1 MENSN
6 KETLQPRVLLSW
18 PIAPDYV
25 PPPQL
30 SDRQVTVCPKEK
42 VGGFGLGY
50 VNRREGLVE
59 CPEGD
64 YDLYD
69 FVQQSEQIVDK
80 EFDLVIVRASSCEY
94 SNPLNTKKFGCPTV
108 LLAGDTHH
116 WHFPIEHLLAY
127 WAVEA
132 FDYVVTAH
140 NRQHLHWF
148 AAAGA
153 ENLAWLPLIS
163 MHTVVHKWVEARE
176 SQVVFIGHQG
186 SDHPRRSRLVEA
198 IKRAHLPIL
207 AKTANRQEA
216 ARLFA
221 ESLISFNCS
230 LNGDLNFRNLEVISA
245 GGFLLT
251 DQLSF
256 ASGLDELLAT
266 GTYCDTYNS
275 EAQLLE
281 KIRYYLDHPQE
292 AIQIARRAYHT
303 FDEKWHPRHRIQN
316 FLEWV
321 FGGELPEPFRYSPC
335 SDVRYFVSTASSAWI
350 NTRLGIYEPIQ
361 ELHRVQE
368 RLQVLVSQGCP
379 EVIAADLLDLPR
391 LELYVEEGFGDPC
404 ALLQQK
410 GVPERIHE
418 VRGEPASWPSF
429 DAVVCTAEDLQRLG
443 RPVRANFAFVLAED
457 HQLLLANASKLMEA
471 VLTGFDFGKLRLM
484 VKLYPDTVFYKR
496 TYLNFPVFLS
506 SQVQTVI
513 DIGAGV
519 GLGSFCFRGF
529 CPEAAIHCFEVDP
542 LALHLLQQNAL
553 GLGNCFVHSL
563 ALHLLRQNA
572 LGLGNCFVHP
582 VGLAGQNSCRTR
594 RLWPED
600 PQAEWG
606 VEQLLPFREARA
618 ALKELGLEPIDVLR
632 VATGGEEVEVLTSLQ
647 EQLEDIKVIYVE
659 FCSEQDRK
667 QIDQMLD
674 PTHLLWQGEVV
685 AGQRGVLCYLSR
697 ACFVDNNSSLGGE
710 T

>member
-1 MENSN
+1 MN
-6 KETLQPRVLLSW
+6 PRVLLVW
-18 PIAPDYV
+18 MTPPDYV
-25 PPPQL
+25 PPLTL
-30 SDRQVTVCPKEK
+30 SERQVTLCPKGK
-42 VGGFGLGY
+42 V
-50 VNRREGLVE
+50 RRQIFDFFSVPKSLVE
-59 CPEGD
+59 CPD
-64 YDLYD
+64 KDFDLYE
-69 FVQQSEQIVDK
+69 FVQYSDQVEDK
-80 EFDLVIVRASSCEY
+80 EFDLVIVWTSSVDLT
-94 SNPLNTKKFGCPTV
+94 SPFNTKKFGCPTV

-116 WHFPIEHLLAY
+116 HVLPITHLLTY
-127 WAVEA
+127 WATEA
-132 FDYVVTAH
+132 FDYIATAYD
-140 NRQHLHWF
+140 RQHLHWF
-148 AAAGA
+148 AAAGVQR
-153 ENLAWLPLIS
+153 LAWLPFISACLTSSSWIEKKEIRVAFVGNLNFNSYHYRRLKLIMS
-163 MHTVVHKWVEARE
+163 LKKLGLPLLIKTRVHNP
-176 SQVVFIGHQG
+176 QLIFGG
-186 SDHPRRSRLVEA
+186 
-198 IKRAHLPIL
+198 
-207 AKTANRQEA
+207 
-216 ARLFA
+216 
-221 ESLISFNCS
+221 SLISFNCS
-230 LNGDLNFRNLEVISA
+230 QNGDLNLRNLEVISA

-256 ASGLDELLAT
+256 ASGLDELLAP

-275 EAQLLE
+275 EAELLE
-281 KIRYYLDHPQE
+281 KVRYYLDHPQE

-316 FLEWV
+316 LLEWV

-418 VRGEPASWPSF
+418 VRGEPASRPSF

-443 RPVRANFAFVLAED
+443 RPVRANFAFILGQD
-457 HQLLLANASKLMEA
+457 TQLLFANAGKLMEPMA
-471 VLTGFDFGKLRLM
+471 RVFRIGELWYSA
-484 VKLYPDTVFYKR
+484 KLYEDTLFLVN
-496 TYLNFPVFLS
+496 TYLNFPLFVSEVRTL
-506 SQVQTVI
+506 V

-519 GLGSFCFRGF
+519 GLGSVCFRGF

-553 GLGNCFVHSL
+553 GLGNCFVH
-563 ALHLLRQNA
+563 
-572 LGLGNCFVHP
+572 P
-582 VGLAGQNSCRTR
+582 VGLAGQDSCRTR

-618 ALKELGLEPIDVLR
+618 ALKELGLEFIDVLR
-632 VATGGEEVEVLTSLQ
+632 VATGGEEVKVLTSLQ

-674 PTHLLWQGEVV
+674 PSHLLWQGEII
-685 AGQRGVLCYLSR
+685 AGQKGALCYINRFHL
-697 ACFVDNNSSLGGE
+697 FDKK
-710 T
+710 

>member
-1 MENSN
+1 M
-6 KETLQPRVLLSW
+6 
-18 PIAPDYV
+18 
-25 PPPQL
+25 
-30 SDRQVTVCPKEK
+30 
-42 VGGFGLGY
+42 
-50 VNRREGLVE
+50 
-59 CPEGD
+59 
-64 YDLYD
+64 
-69 FVQQSEQIVDK
+69 
-80 EFDLVIVRASSCEY
+80 
-94 SNPLNTKKFGCPTV
+94 
-108 LLAGDTHH
+108 LAGDTHH
-116 WHFPIEHLLAY
+116 WKFPINHLLAY
-127 WAVEA
+127 WAAEG
-132 FDYVVTAH
+132 FDYVATAY
-140 NRQHLHWF
+140 NFQHLHWF

-163 MHTVVHKWVEARE
+163 MRTVTHDWVEDRE
-176 SQVVFIGHQG
+176 NQVVFIGQQG
-186 SDHPRRSRLVEA
+186 SRHPRRCRLVQA
-198 IKRAHLPIL
+198 IKNADLPIL
-207 AKTANRQEA
+207 IKTANRQEA
-216 ARLFA
+216 AKWFA
-221 ESLISFNCS
+221 HSLISFNCS
-230 LNGDLNFRNLEVISA
+230 QNGDLNLRNLEVISA

-256 ASGLDELLAT
+256 ASGLDELLAP

-303 FDEKWHPRHRIQN
+303 FDQHWHPRHRIQN
-316 FLEWV
+316 LLDWV
-321 FGGELPEPFRYSPC
+321 FGGELPEPFRYSPR

-350 NTRLGIYEPIQ
+350 DTRLGIYEPIQ

-368 RLQVLVSQGCP
+368 RLRVFVGRGCP
-379 EVIAADLLDLPR
+379 GVIAADLLDLPR

-418 VRGEPASWPSF
+418 VRGEPSSWPSF
-429 DAVVCTAEDLQRLG
+429 DAVVCTVGDLQRLG

-471 VLTGFDFGKLRLM
+471 VLPGFDFGKLRFS
-484 VKLYPDTVFYKR
+484 VKLYPDTVFYER

-519 GLGSFCFRGF
+519 GLGSVCFRGF

-553 GLGNCFVHSL
+553 GLGNCFVHS
-563 ALHLLRQNA
+563 
-572 LGLGNCFVHP
+572 
-582 VGLAGQNSCRTR
+582 VGLAGQNSCRTC

-600 PQAEWG
+600 PQAKWG

-618 ALKELGLEPIDVLR
+618 ALKELGLEFIDVLR
-632 VATGGEEVEVLTSLQ
+632 VATGGDEVEVLANLQ
-647 EQLEDIKVIYVE
+647 PQLRDIKVIYVE
-659 FCSEQDRK
+659 FTSEQDRK
-667 QIDQMLD
+667 RIDQMLD
-674 PTHLLWQGEVV
+674 PSHLLWQEEVSQ
-685 AGQRGVLCYLSR
+685 GNYGCLCYLNR
-697 ACFVDNNSSLGGE
+697 CIFYESSGNL
-710 T
+710 

>member
-1 MENSN
+1 MQDIKANA
-6 KETLQPRVLLSW
+6 PRILLNW
-18 PIAPDYV
+18 PTPPDYI

-30 SDRQVTVCPKEK
+30 SDRQVSLCPKRRAK
-42 VGGFGLGY
+42 GFGLNF
-50 VNRREGLVE
+50 VNLSKELVE

-69 FVQQSEQIVDK
+69 FVQQSEQITNK
-80 EFDLVIVRASSCEY
+80 EFDLVIVWTSSFDQ
-94 SNPLNTKKFGCPTV
+94 SNPLNTRKFKCPTL

-116 WHFPIEHLLAY
+116 WKFPINHLLAY
-127 WAVEA
+127 WAAEG
-132 FDYVVTAH
+132 FDYVATAY
-140 NRQHLHWF
+140 NFQHLHWF

-163 MHTVVHKWVEARE
+163 MRTVTHDWVEDRE
-176 SQVVFIGHQG
+176 NQVVFIGQQG
-186 SDHPRRSRLVEA
+186 SRHPRRCRLVQA
-198 IKRAHLPIL
+198 IKNADLPIL
-207 AKTANRQEA
+207 IKTANRQEA
-216 ARLFA
+216 AKWFA
-221 ESLISFNCS
+221 HSLISFNCS
-230 LNGDLNFRNLEVISA
+230 QNGDLNLRNLEVISA

-256 ASGLDELLAT
+256 ASGLDELLAP

-303 FDEKWHPRHRIQN
+303 FDQHWHPRHRIQN
-316 FLEWV
+316 LLDWV
-321 FGGELPEPFRYSPC
+321 FGGELPEPFRYSPR

-350 NTRLGIYEPIQ
+350 DTRLGIYEPIQ

-368 RLQVLVSQGCP
+368 RLRVFVGRGCP
-379 EVIAADLLDLPR
+379 GVIAADLLDLPR

-418 VRGEPASWPSF
+418 VRGEPSSWPSF
-429 DAVVCTAEDLQRLG
+429 DAVVCTVGDLQRLG

-471 VLTGFDFGKLRLM
+471 VLPGFDFGKLRFS
-484 VKLYPDTVFYKR
+484 VKLYPDTVFYER

-519 GLGSFCFRGF
+519 GLGSVCFRGF

-553 GLGNCFVHSL
+553 GLGNCFVHS
-563 ALHLLRQNA
+563 
-572 LGLGNCFVHP
+572 
-582 VGLAGQNSCRTR
+582 VGLAGQNSCRTC

-600 PQAEWG
+600 PQAKWG

-618 ALKELGLEPIDVLR
+618 ALKELGLEFIDVLR
-632 VATGGEEVEVLTSLQ
+632 VATGGDEVEVLANLQ
-647 EQLEDIKVIYVE
+647 PQLRDIKVIYVE
-659 FCSEQDRK
+659 FTSEQDRK
-667 QIDQMLD
+667 RIDQMLD
-674 PTHLLWQGEVV
+674 PSHLLWQEEVSQ
-685 AGQRGVLCYLSR
+685 GNYGCLCYLNR
-697 ACFVDNNSSLGGE
+697 CIFYESSGNL
-710 T
+710 

>member
-18 PIAPDYV
+18 PVAPDYI

-30 SDRQVTVCPKEK
+30 SDRQVTVCPKK
-42 VGGFGLGY
+42 RVGGCGLGY

-80 EFDLVIVRASSCEY
+80 EFDLVIVWTSSVDLT
-94 SNPLNTKKFGCPTV
+94 SPFNTKKFGCPTV

-116 WHFPIEHLLAY
+116 HVLPITHLLTY
-127 WAVEA
+127 WTTEA
-132 FDYVVTAH
+132 FDYIATAYD
-140 NRQHLHWF
+140 RQHLHWF
-148 AAAGA
+148 AAAGVQR
-153 ENLAWLPLIS
+153 LAWLPFISACLTSSSWIEKKEIRVAFVGNLNFNSYHYRRLKLIMS
-163 MHTVVHKWVEARE
+163 LKKLGLPLLIKTRVHNP
-176 SQVVFIGHQG
+176 QLIFG
-186 SDHPRRSRLVEA
+186 S
-198 IKRAHLPIL
+198 
-207 AKTANRQEA
+207 
-216 ARLFA
+216 
-221 ESLISFNCS
+221 SLISFNCS
-230 LNGDLNFRNLEVISA
+230 QNGDLNLRNLEVISA

-256 ASGLDELLAT
+256 ASGLDELLAP

-275 EAQLLE
+275 EAELLE
-281 KIRYYLDHPQE
+281 KVRYYLDHPQE

-316 FLEWV
+316 LLDWV
-321 FGGELPEPFRYSPC
+321 FGGELPEPFRYSPR
-335 SDVRYFVSTASSAWI
+335 SEVRYFVSTASSAWI
-350 NTRLGIYEPIQ
+350 DTRLGIYEPIQ

-368 RLQVLVSQGCP
+368 RLRVFVGRGCP
-379 EVIAADLLDLPR
+379 GVIAADLLDLPR

-404 ALLQQK
+404 GLLQQK
-410 GVPERIHE
+410 GVPERVHE
-418 VRGEPASWPSF
+418 VRGEPSSWPSF

-443 RPVRANFAFVLAED
+443 QPLRANFAFVLAED
-457 HQLLLANASKLMEA
+457 HQLLLANASKLTEAA
-471 VLTGFDFGKLRLM
+471 VLTGFDFGKLRLS
-484 VKLYPDTVFYKR
+484 VRLYPDTVFYKR

-519 GLGSFCFRGF
+519 GLGSVCFRGF

-553 GLGNCFVHSL
+553 GLGNCFVH
-563 ALHLLRQNA
+563 
-572 LGLGNCFVHP
+572 P
-582 VGLAGQNSCRTR
+582 VGLAGQNSCRTC

-632 VATGGEEVEVLTSLQ
+632 VATGGDEVEVLASLQ
-647 EQLEDIKVIYVE
+647 PQLRDIKVIYVE
-659 FCSEQDRK
+659 FTSEQDRK
-667 QIDQMLD
+667 RIDQMLD

-697 ACFVDNNSSLGGE
+697 ACFVDNNSSLGEE

>member
-1 MENSN
+1 MQDIKANA
-6 KETLQPRVLLSW
+6 PRILLNW
-18 PIAPDYV
+18 PTPPDYI

-30 SDRQVTVCPKEK
+30 SDRQVSLCPKRRAK
-42 VGGFGLGY
+42 GFGLNF
-50 VNRREGLVE
+50 VNLSKELVE

-69 FVQQSEQIVDK
+69 FVQQSEQITNK
-80 EFDLVIVRASSCEY
+80 EFDLVIVWTSSFDQ
-94 SNPLNTKKFGCPTV
+94 SNPLNTRKFKCPTL

-116 WHFPIEHLLAY
+116 WEFPINHLLAY
-127 WAVEA
+127 WATEG
-132 FDYVVTAH
+132 FDYVATAY
-140 NRQHLHWF
+140 NFQHLHWF

-163 MHTVVHKWVEARE
+163 MRTVTHDWVEDRE
-176 SQVVFIGHQG
+176 NQVVFIGQQG
-186 SDHPRRSRLVEA
+186 SRHPRRCRLVQA
-198 IKRAHLPIL
+198 IKNADLPIL
-207 AKTANRQEA
+207 IKTANRQEA
-216 ARLFA
+216 AKWFA
-221 ESLISFNCS
+221 HSLISFNCS
-230 LNGDLNFRNLEVISA
+230 QNGDLNLRNLEVISA

-256 ASGLDELLAT
+256 ASGLDELLAP

-303 FDEKWHPRHRIQN
+303 FDQHWHPRHRIQN
-316 FLEWV
+316 LLDWV
-321 FGGELPEPFRYSPC
+321 FGGELPEPFRYSPR

-350 NTRLGIYEPIQ
+350 DTRLGIYEPIQ

-368 RLQVLVSQGCP
+368 RLRVFVGRGCP
-379 EVIAADLLDLPR
+379 GVIAADLLDLPR

-418 VRGEPASWPSF
+418 VRGEPSSWPSF

-471 VLTGFDFGKLRLM
+471 VLPGFDFGKLRFS
-484 VKLYPDTVFYKR
+484 VKLYPDTVFYER

-519 GLGSFCFRGF
+519 GLGSVCFRGC

-553 GLGNCFVHSL
+553 GLGNCFVH
-563 ALHLLRQNA
+563 
-572 LGLGNCFVHP
+572 P
-582 VGLAGQNSCRTR
+582 VGLAGQDSCRTC

-600 PQAEWG
+600 PQAKWG

-618 ALKELGLEPIDVLR
+618 ALKELGLEFIDVLR

-674 PTHLLWQGEVV
+674 PTHLLWQGEII
-685 AGQRGVLCYLSR
+685 AGQKGALCYINRFHL
-697 ACFVDNNSSLGGE
+697 FDKK
-710 T
+710 

>member
-1 MENSN
+1 MQDIKANA
-6 KETLQPRVLLSW
+6 PRILLNW
-18 PIAPDYV
+18 PTPPDYI

-30 SDRQVTVCPKEK
+30 SDRQVSLCPKRRAK
-42 VGGFGLGY
+42 GFGLNF
-50 VNRREGLVE
+50 VNLSKELVE

-69 FVQQSEQIVDK
+69 FVQQSEQITNK
-80 EFDLVIVRASSCEY
+80 EFDLVVVWTSSFDQI
-94 SNPLNTKKFGCPTV
+94 SPLNTKKFGCPTL

-116 WHFPIEHLLAY
+116 WKFPINHLLAY
-127 WAVEA
+127 WAAEG
-132 FDYVVTAH
+132 FDYVATAY

-148 AAAGA
+148 AAVGV

-163 MHTVVHKWVEARE
+163 MRTVTHDWVEDRE
-176 SQVVFIGHQG
+176 NQVVFIGQQG
-186 SDHPRRSRLVEA
+186 SRHPRRCRLVQA
-198 IKRAHLPIL
+198 IKNADLPIL
-207 AKTANRQEA
+207 IKTANRQEA
-216 ARLFA
+216 AKWFA
-221 ESLISFNCS
+221 HSLISFNCS
-230 LNGDLNFRNLEVISA
+230 QNGDLNLRNLEVISA

-256 ASGLDELLAT
+256 ASGLDELLAP

-275 EAQLLE
+275 EAELLE
-281 KIRYYLDHPQE
+281 KVRYYLDHPQE

-303 FDEKWHPRHRIQN
+303 FDQHWHPRHRIQN
-316 FLEWV
+316 LLDWV
-321 FGGELPEPFRYSPC
+321 FGGELPEPFRYSPR

-350 NTRLGIYEPIQ
+350 DTRLGIYEPIQ

-368 RLQVLVSQGCP
+368 RLRVFVGRGCP
-379 EVIAADLLDLPR
+379 GVIAADLLDLPR

-404 ALLQQK
+404 GLLQQK
-410 GVPERIHE
+410 GVPERVHE
-418 VRGEPASWPSF
+418 VRGEPSSWPSF

-471 VLTGFDFGKLRLM
+471 VLTGFDFGKLRFS
-484 VKLYPDTVFYKR
+484 VRLYPDTVFYER

-519 GLGSFCFRGF
+519 GLGSICFRGF

-553 GLGNCFVHSL
+553 GLGNCFVHS
-563 ALHLLRQNA
+563 
-572 LGLGNCFVHP
+572 
-582 VGLAGQNSCRTR
+582 VGLAGQDSCRTR

-600 PQAEWG
+600 IETEWG
-606 VEQLLPFREARA
+606 VEQVLPLRGART
-618 ALKELGLEPIDVLR
+618 ALRELGLESIDVLR
-632 VATGGEEVEVLTSLQ
+632 VATGGNEVEVLANLQ
-647 EQLEDIKVIYVE
+647 PQLRDIKVIYVE
-659 FCSEQDRK
+659 FTSEQDRK
-667 QIDQMLD
+667 RIDQMLD
-674 PTHLLWQGEVV
+674 PSHLLWQGEII
-685 AGQRGVLCYLSR
+685 AGQKGALCYINRFHL
-697 ACFVDNNSSLGGE
+697 FDKK
-710 T
+710 

>member
-1 MENSN
+1 MSL
-6 KETLQPRVLLSW
+6 KKLGLPLLIETRVH
-18 PIAPDYV
+18 
-25 PPPQL
+25 
-30 SDRQVTVCPKEK
+30 
-42 VGGFGLGY
+42 
-50 VNRREGLVE
+50 
-59 CPEGD
+59 
-64 YDLYD
+64 
-69 FVQQSEQIVDK
+69 
-80 EFDLVIVRASSCEY
+80 
-94 SNPLNTKKFGCPTV
+94 NPLIFG
-108 LLAGDTHH
+108 
-116 WHFPIEHLLAY
+116 
-127 WAVEA
+127 
-132 FDYVVTAH
+132 
-140 NRQHLHWF
+140 
-148 AAAGA
+148 
-153 ENLAWLPLIS
+153 S
-163 MHTVVHKWVEARE
+163 
-176 SQVVFIGHQG
+176 
-186 SDHPRRSRLVEA
+186 
-198 IKRAHLPIL
+198 
-207 AKTANRQEA
+207 
-216 ARLFA
+216 
-221 ESLISFNCS
+221 SLISFNCS
-230 LNGDLNFRNLEVISA
+230 LNGDLNLRNLEVISA

-256 ASGLDELLAT
+256 ASGLDELLAP

-275 EAQLLE
+275 EAELLE
-281 KIRYYLDHPQE
+281 KVRYYLDHPQE

-303 FDEKWHPRHRIQN
+303 FDQHWHPRHRIQN
-316 FLEWV
+316 LLDWV
-321 FGGELPEPFRYSPC
+321 FGGELPEPFRYSPR

-350 NTRLGIYEPIQ
+350 DTRLGIYEPIQ

-368 RLQVLVSQGCP
+368 RLRVFVGRGCP
-379 EVIAADLLDLPR
+379 GVIAADLLDLPR

-410 GVPERIHE
+410 GVPERVHE

-471 VLTGFDFGKLRLM
+471 VLTGFDFGKLRFS
-484 VKLYPDTVFYKR
+484 VRLYPDTVFYER

-519 GLGSFCFRGF
+519 GLGSVCFRGF

-553 GLGNCFVHSL
+553 GLGNCFVH
-563 ALHLLRQNA
+563 
-572 LGLGNCFVHP
+572 P
-582 VGLAGQNSCRTR
+582 VGLAGQDSCRTR

-606 VEQLLPFREARA
+606 VEQVLPFREARA

-632 VATGGEEVEVLTSLQ
+632 MATGGEEVKVLTSLQ
-647 EQLEDIKVIYVE
+647 EQLKDIKVIYVE
-659 FCSEQDRK
+659 FTSEQDRK

-674 PTHLLWQGEVV
+674 PTHLLWQGEIV

-697 ACFVDNNSSLGGE
+697 ACFVDNNLSIGGE

>member
-1 MENSN
+1 MQDIKANA
-6 KETLQPRVLLSW
+6 PRILLNW
-18 PIAPDYV
+18 PTPPDYI

-30 SDRQVTVCPKEK
+30 SDRQVSLCPKRRAR
-42 VGGFGLGY
+42 GFGLNF
-50 VNRREGLVE
+50 VNLSKELVE

-69 FVQQSEQIVDK
+69 FVQQSEQITNK
-80 EFDLVIVRASSCEY
+80 EFDLVIVWTSSFDQ
-94 SNPLNTKKFGCPTV
+94 SNPLNTRKFKCPTL

-116 WHFPIEHLLAY
+116 WKLPINHLLAY
-127 WAVEA
+127 WATEG
-132 FDYVVTAH
+132 FDYVATAY
-140 NRQHLHWF
+140 NFQHLHWF

-163 MHTVVHKWVEARE
+163 MRTVTHDWVEDRE
-176 SQVVFIGHQG
+176 NQVVFIGQQG
-186 SDHPRRSRLVEA
+186 SRHPRRCRLVQA
-198 IKRAHLPIL
+198 IKNADLPIL
-207 AKTANRQEA
+207 IKTANRQEA
-216 ARLFA
+216 AKWFA
-221 ESLISFNCS
+221 HSLISFNCS
-230 LNGDLNFRNLEVISA
+230 QNGDLNLRNLEVISA

-256 ASGLDELLAT
+256 ASGLDELLAP

-303 FDEKWHPRHRIQN
+303 FDQHWHPRHRIQN
-316 FLEWV
+316 LLDWV
-321 FGGELPEPFRYSPC
+321 FGGELPEPFRYSPR

-350 NTRLGIYEPIQ
+350 DTRLGIYEPIQ

-368 RLQVLVSQGCP
+368 RLRVFVGRGCP
-379 EVIAADLLDLPR
+379 GVIAADLLDLPR

-404 ALLQQK
+404 GLLQQK
-410 GVPERIHE
+410 GVSERVHE
-418 VRGEPASWPSF
+418 VRGEPSSWPSF
-429 DAVVCTAEDLQRLG
+429 DAVVCTAQDLQRLG

-457 HQLLLANASKLMEA
+457 HQLLLANASKLTEAA
-471 VLTGFDFGKLRLM
+471 VLTGFDFGKLRLS
-484 VKLYPDTVFYKR
+484 VRLYPDTVFYER

-519 GLGSFCFRGF
+519 GLGSVCFRGF

-553 GLGNCFVHSL
+553 GLGNCFVH
-563 ALHLLRQNA
+563 
-572 LGLGNCFVHP
+572 P
-582 VGLAGQNSCRTR
+582 VGLAGQNSCRTC

-606 VEQLLPFREARA
+606 VEQVLPFREARA

-647 EQLEDIKVIYVE
+647 EQLKDIKVIYVE
-659 FCSEQDRK
+659 FTSEQDRK

-674 PTHLLWQGEVV
+674 PTHLLWQGEII
-685 AGQRGVLCYLSR
+685 AGQKGALCYINRFHL
-697 ACFVDNNSSLGGE
+697 FDKK
-710 T
+710 

>member
-1 MENSN
+1 M
-6 KETLQPRVLLSW
+6 
-18 PIAPDYV
+18 
-25 PPPQL
+25 
-30 SDRQVTVCPKEK
+30 
-42 VGGFGLGY
+42 
-50 VNRREGLVE
+50 
-59 CPEGD
+59 
-64 YDLYD
+64 
-69 FVQQSEQIVDK
+69 
-80 EFDLVIVRASSCEY
+80 
-94 SNPLNTKKFGCPTV
+94 
-108 LLAGDTHH
+108 LAGDTHH
-116 WHFPIEHLLAY
+116 WEFPINHLLAY
-127 WAVEA
+127 WATEG
-132 FDYVVTAH
+132 FDYVATAY
-140 NRQHLHWF
+140 NFQHLHWF

-163 MHTVVHKWVEARE
+163 MRTVTHDWVEDRE
-176 SQVVFIGHQG
+176 NQVVFIGQQG
-186 SDHPRRSRLVEA
+186 SRHPRRCRLVQA
-198 IKRAHLPIL
+198 IKNADLPIL
-207 AKTANRQEA
+207 IKTANRQEA
-216 ARLFA
+216 AKWFA
-221 ESLISFNCS
+221 HSLISFNCS
-230 LNGDLNFRNLEVISA
+230 QNGDLNLRNLEVISA

-256 ASGLDELLAT
+256 ASGLDELLAP

-275 EAQLLE
+275 KAQLLE

-303 FDEKWHPRHRIQN
+303 FDQHWHPRHRIQN
-316 FLEWV
+316 LLDWV
-321 FGGELPEPFRYSPC
+321 FGGELPEPFRYSPR
-335 SDVRYFVSTASSAWI
+335 SNVRYFVSTASSAWI
-350 NTRLGIYEPIQ
+350 DTRLGIYEPIQ

-368 RLQVLVSQGCP
+368 RLRVFVGRGCP
-379 EVIAADLLDLPR
+379 GVIAADLLDLPR

-471 VLTGFDFGKLRLM
+471 VLPGFDFGKLRFS
-484 VKLYPDTVFYKR
+484 VKLYPDTVFYER

-519 GLGSFCFRGF
+519 GLGSVCFRGF

-553 GLGNCFVHSL
+553 GLGNCFVH
-563 ALHLLRQNA
+563 
-572 LGLGNCFVHP
+572 P
-582 VGLAGQNSCRTR
+582 VGLAGQNSCRTC

-600 PQAEWG
+600 PQAKWG
-606 VEQLLPFREARA
+606 VEQPLPFREARA
-618 ALKELGLEPIDVLR
+618 ALKELGLEFIDVLR

-647 EQLEDIKVIYVE
+647 EQLKDIKVIYVE
-659 FCSEQDRK
+659 FTSEQDRK

-674 PTHLLWQGEVV
+674 PSHLLWQGEISQ
-685 AGQRGVLCYLSR
+685 GNYGCLCYLSR
-697 ACFVDNNSSLGGE
+697 AYV
-710 T
+710 